1 MKTGRTLVSRGA
13 AASLGTRLLGAVFV
27 VFATVTVVFWL
38 VKLIPGD
45 PVDVMLG
52 PLAKVSEA
60 EKDAIRE
67 TLHLGDPPFMQYLAY
82 LGQMLQ
88 GNLGTSYQLNEDVS
102 VVLLRG
108 LAPTAALSALA
119 LTFALAFLVLG
130 IVIARTRALRAFV
143 LGSQTVAAT
152 LPIFW
157 VSYLLLMMFAFG
169 LGWFPIANSTG
180 FAALVLP
187 ALALALAVASLLGR
201 VLHSTFE
208 DARLKQFWLSVR
220 GRGASQLRFDVAH
233 GVRHALGSVLPL
245 AVQIMGGLL
254 GGAVIVEQIFGRP
267 GLGTVTLVAITNRD
281 LPLILGIVTMSAV
294 AFAIFALIADIAL
307 WVVDP
312 RVLPWRDER
321 GRDA

>member
-1 MKTGRTLVSRGA
+1 MKTEGIAVSRGFA
-13 AASLGTRLLGAVFV
+13 VSLGTRLLGAVFV
-27 VFATVTVVFWL
+27 VFATVTIVFWL

-52 PLAKVSEA
+52 PLASVSDA

-67 TLHLGDPPFMQYLAY
+67 TLHLSDPPFMQYLAY
-82 LGQMLQ
+82 LGQILT
-88 GNLGTSYQLNEDVS
+88 GNLGTSYQLNESVSDVI
-102 VVLLRG
+102 LRA

-119 LTFALAFLVLG
+119 LIFALALVILG
-130 IVIARTRALRAFV
+130 VVIARTRALRAFV

-157 VSYLLLMMFAFG
+157 VSYLLLMVFAFG
-169 LGWFPIANSTG
+169 LGWFPIVNSTG
-180 FAALVLP
+180 FTALVLP
-187 ALALALAVASLLGR
+187 SLALALAVASLLGR
-201 VLHSTFE
+201 VLHSSLE
-208 DARLKQFWLSVR
+208 DARLRQFWLSVR
-220 GRGASQLRFDVAH
+220 GRGVSQLGFDVAH

-267 GLGTVTLVAITNRD
+267 GLGSVTLAAITNRD
-281 LPLILGIVTMSAV
+281 LPLILGIVTLSAV
-294 AFAIFALIADIAL
+294 AFALFALIADIAL

-312 RVLPWRDER
+312 RVRPWRTER
-321 GRDA
+321 LPNV